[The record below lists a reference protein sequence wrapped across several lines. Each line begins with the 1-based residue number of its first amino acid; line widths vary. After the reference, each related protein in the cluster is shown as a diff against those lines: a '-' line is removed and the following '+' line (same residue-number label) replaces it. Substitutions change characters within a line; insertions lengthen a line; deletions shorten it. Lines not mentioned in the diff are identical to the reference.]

1 MIKPKQQ
8 ENNEG
13 ENLIAGAFR
22 KLEIPTSY
30 AVLVAVSGGM
40 DSVAL
45 LHMFVNSGIK
55 TGIAHVNF
63 NLRGEESD
71 GDEAFVKALADKY
84 SLPFYCQYFNTEEFA
99 KQQGI
104 SIQMAA
110 RLLRYRWFEK
120 IAAQYKRDFIAT
132 AHHLDD
138 QIETF
143 FINLLRGTGIG
154 GLKGIAAKSGIFIRP
169 LIDTPL
175 STIEEYVK
183 NHNLCFREDSSNIS
197 NDYLRNRIR
206 HQLIPVFDEL
216 QPSFRKIMAGNLELL
231 TETESFFRNEINK
244 LKSEIITQH
253 DSKLELSITKLTQTG
268 FPDLLLYEILKEYD
282 FTTDQTQFI
291 LQSVDAQPGKTF
303 YSSSHRLIKDREVFI
318 LQSLSETG
326 VSDSEFIIEE
336 GMAEIF
342 APLHL
347 EFQIQRKDADFL
359 VIADPNKAFLDFDT
373 LVFPLK
379 IRQWKQGDRIKPFG
393 MKGQMKI
400 SDFFTANKFS
410 IADKER
416 TWLLTDA
423 HDRIVWIVGYRIAD
437 QNRIK
442 SITQTAFVIT
452 ISGSK

>member
-1 MIKPKQQ
+1 MRNPKQKY
-8 ENNEG
+8 NNED

-22 KLEIPTSY
+22 KMGIPASS
-30 AVLVAVSGGM
+30 AVLVAVSGGL

-71 GDEAFVKALADKY
+71 GDEAFVKALAEKY
-84 SLPFYCQYFNTEEFA
+84 CLPFYCRHFNTEDHA

-110 RLLRYRWFEK
+110 RSLRYRWFEE
-120 IAAQYKRDFIAT
+120 IAAQYEWDFVAT

-216 QPSFRKIMAGNLELL
+216 QPLFRKIMAGNLKLL

-253 DSKLELSITKLTQTG
+253 DAGLELSITKLIQTG
-268 FPDLLLYEILKEYD
+268 FPGLLLYEILKEYG
-282 FTTDQTQFI
+282 FTTDQAQFI
-291 LQSVDAQPGKTF
+291 FQSVDAQPGKTF
-303 YSSSHRLIKDREVFI
+303 YSSSHRLVKDREVFI

-326 VSDSEFIIEE
+326 ISDSEFIIEE

-347 EFQIQRKDADFL
+347 EFQIQRMNTDFQ

-379 IRQWKQGDRIKPFG
+379 IRKWKQGDRIKPFG

-423 HDRIVWIVGYRIAD
+423 HDHIVWIIGYRIAD

-442 SITQTAFVIT
+442 STTQTAFVIT
-452 ISGSK
+452 INGSK